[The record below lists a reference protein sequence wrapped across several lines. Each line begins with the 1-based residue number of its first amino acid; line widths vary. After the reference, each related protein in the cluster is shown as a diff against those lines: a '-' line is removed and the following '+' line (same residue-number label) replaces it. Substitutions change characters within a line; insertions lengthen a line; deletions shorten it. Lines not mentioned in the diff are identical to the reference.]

1 MVSCHQT
8 RHLAR
13 VPVSIN
19 QYKPMKSSTTN
30 EAQAGSPQTLRR
42 FDQLPGPRGLP
53 LLGNALQLDGH
64 RFHQQLEQWRLEF
77 GPLFKLQIGKRK
89 LLAVADHHVIAA
101 ILRDRPAGFKRTSRL
116 EEIWLEMKLPLGVF
130 GANGEVWQRQRRMV
144 MAGFD
149 PAHVKSYFPALQA
162 VAQRLVGRW
171 RLAALA
177 GQDIDLQA
185 DLMRYTVD
193 TIAGLAFGAEV
204 NTLESSGHVIQQH
217 LDKIFPA
224 LFKRVLAPVATWRIV
239 RSSADRQLE
248 RSIAEVNAAVAGF
261 VQQARARMQADPAL
275 RQHPRNLL
283 EAMIAAADVAGSGID
298 DDQVAGNVL
307 TMLLAGE
314 DTTANTLAWMI
325 HLLWLSPDALA
336 RATDEVR
343 RVVRD
348 PASPTFDEMAQLNY
362 VEACAHETMR
372 LKPVAPIIPLQTVHA
387 MTIGDVQVPA
397 GIIIQNIMR
406 SDSVSDSHLPRA
418 ASFEPERWLTE
429 NGGPGAAANAAK
441 RISMPFGAGPRICP
455 GRYLALLEMKMAIA
469 VLLGNFD
476 IEDVKTPD
484 GREAKE
490 HLSFTMQP
498 VGLRMR
504 LQVRS
509 AVPGAIN

>member
-1 MVSCHQT
+1 ME
-8 RHLAR
+8 
-13 VPVSIN
+13 
-19 QYKPMKSSTTN
+19 STTLK
-30 EAQAGSPQTLRR
+30 APRTGSPPVLRR
-42 FDQLPGPRGLP
+42 FDQLPGPRGIP
-53 LLGNALQLDGH
+53 LLGNALQLEGH

-77 GPLFKLQIGKRK
+77 GPLFKMQIGKRK
-89 LLAVADHHVIAA
+89 LLAVGDHQLIAA
-101 ILRDRPAGFKRTSRL
+101 ILRDRPAGFRRTSRL

-149 PAHVKSYFPALQA
+149 PAHVKSYFPALQG
-162 VAQRLVGRW
+162 VAGRLVGRW
-171 RLAALA
+171 QLAARA
-177 GQDIDLQA
+177 GHDIDLQA
-185 DLMRYTVD
+185 DLMRYTID

-224 LFKRVLAPVATWRIV
+224 LFRRVLSPVATWRFV

-261 VQQARARMQADPAL
+261 VQQARARMQADPTL
-275 RQHPRNLL
+275 REHPRNLL
-283 EAMIAAADVAGSGID
+283 EAMIAAADMPESGID

-325 HLLWLSPDALA
+325 HLLWLNPATLA
-336 RATDEVR
+336 RAMEEVR
-343 RVVRD
+343 RVVRE
-348 PASPTFDEMAQLNY
+348 PARPTFDEMTQLNY

-372 LKPVAPIIPLQTVHA
+372 LKPVAPVIPLQTVHA

-397 GIIIQNIMR
+397 GVIVQNIMR
-406 SDSVSDSHLPRA
+406 SDSVSESYLPRA
-418 ASFEPERWLTE
+418 ASFEPERWLA
-429 NGGPGAAANAAK
+429 GVDGPGAAASAAK

-469 VLLGNFD
+469 VLLGNFE
-476 IEDVKTPD
+476 IEDVTTPD
-484 GREAKE
+484 GREARE
-490 HLSFTMQP
+490 HLAFTMQP
-498 VGLRMR
+498 VGLRLR
-504 LQVRS
+504 LRERDAASV
-509 AVPGAIN
+509 AIN